1 MDNKALMS
9 ILAQLQKNHNQKQVL
24 YFMGGTI
31 FIGGMI
37 MFYLHKQNTALS
49 NNIKS
54 LTGINESL
62 AARAEEQEQEISQN
76 RYKINQLE
84 KNNQQLSQTIN
95 SMRQEKQPP
104 VNS

>member
-9 ILAQLQKNHNQKQVL
+9 ILAQLQKNHNQKRAL
-24 YFMGGTI
+24 YLMGGTI

-37 MFYLHKQNTALS
+37 MFYLNKKNTAQS

-54 LTGINESL
+54 LTGINEIL
-62 AARAEEQEQEISQN
+62 TARAEEQEQELSLN
-76 RYKINQLE
+76 RYKINELE

-95 SMRQEKQPP
+95 SMQQEKQPP
-104 VNS
+104 ANS